1 LRNQSFY
8 LNYDILAKHNDY
20 VPDHLQIITQVQYNR
35 WKEVK
40 VYSTYIRVQYII
52 DYVPDHLDT
61 KAFAGTR
68 SRKSLLFLH
77 NEKQFFQLTV
87 YKSYPWTGPTC
98 GSSSVSEF
106 SQTRYILQGYPH
118 MYTWTPLGDFPL
130 NESKGYSILISCL
143 QFFLLQSPVSSK
155 AVLALGTP
163 VY

>member
-1 LRNQSFY
+1 M
-8 LNYDILAKHNDY
+8 
-20 VPDHLQIITQVQYNR
+20 
-35 WKEVK
+35 
-40 VYSTYIRVQYII
+40 YSTCIRVQYII

-61 KAFAGTR
+61 KAFAGTW

-98 GSSSVSEF
+98 GSSSMGEF

-155 AVLALGTP
+155 SCAGPWHSSVWTDVCRSNITWIMFSPLGFIKTQLISSNRNQHP
-163 VY
+163 HL